1 MNTTLLEM
9 LTLVMLKSTATWTVR
24 ELVIEERKEGKKDR
38 EGGRQGGK
46 RNGRYGMEKRGVKS
60 GKND

>member
-1 MNTTLLEM
+1 M